1 MEKWTNRNRNANR
14 NINGRENF
22 PRNLWMHVCY
32 VQGALIILLDRKKN
46 RFQFNHA
53 FLFGERRET
62 WTLFSV
68 FVICSRQLVLKM
80 RRITLILAI
89 ESNQTLV
96 LSVTVVSCF
105 EFVERKQKSQKM
117 GKEQNFI
124 FFSLMSSTLNQTAFS
139 TFA

>member
-1 MEKWTNRNRNANR
+1 
-14 NINGRENF
+14 
-22 PRNLWMHVCY
+22 MHVCY
-32 VQGALIILLDRKKN
+32 VQGALIILLDRKK
-46 RFQFNHA
+46 
-53 FLFGERRET
+53 
-62 WTLFSV
+62 SV
-68 FVICSRQLVLKM
+68 SIQSCIFVWRKTRDMNIVFCVCYLLSTQLVLKM

-105 EFVERKQKSQKM
+105 EFVERKLKSQKM

>member
-1 MEKWTNRNRNANR
+1 
-14 NINGRENF
+14 
-22 PRNLWMHVCY
+22 
-32 VQGALIILLDRKKN
+32 
-46 RFQFNHA
+46 
-53 FLFGERRET
+53 
-62 WTLFSV
+62 
-68 FVICSRQLVLKM
+68 M